1 MQGVIL
7 AAGYGTRLKPLTDN
21 LPKALVLLAGKPL
34 LYHIIKKFIRFGIK
48 DIVINSHCFADKI
61 ENYLQ
66 KNNFDARITIIKE
79 NEILGT
85 GGGIKN
91 MEKYITDDIFLVYN
105 VDVVSNIDL
114 DKLQSYHKQN
124 DSFVTMVME
133 KRGTNN
139 KVIVDKSARI
149 CGVNYVKKNE
159 RLISRDPGD
168 DFEYLAFDGVHIVS
182 SKIFSYFQDNGFFS
196 IIKTYLDLIKIDK
209 KILSFKLEESDYW
222 LDVGTPEK
230 LQQAEKDVKLWK
242 S

>member
-1 MQGVIL
+1 MQGIIL

-21 LPKALVLLAGKPL
+21 LPKALVLLDGKPL

-48 DIVINSHCFADKI
+48 DIVINSHYFADKI
-61 ENYLQ
+61 EKYLQ
-66 KNNFDARITIIKE
+66 ENNFDARITIVKE
-79 NEILGT
+79 DEILGT

-91 MEKYITDDIFLVYN
+91 MEKYITDDLFLVYN

-114 DKLQSYHKQN
+114 DKLLSYHKQN

-133 KRGTNN
+133 KRVTDN

-159 RLISRDPGD
+159 KLISRDPGG

-182 SKIFSYFQDNGFFS
+182 SKIFSHFQDDGFFS